1 MLRLLD
7 QEEVS
12 FPAGTTGVH
21 IADATKFR
29 LQRCQLFQ
37 AYLRCLDADFKRI
50 SMSLKLVLVQSK
62 HDRPDLDSVLLRNQ
76 LEFAW
81 AMMIVQFRLL
91 CYRHGL
97 GSVEVH
103 DLVKRFDGMR
113 LELRTLLPP
122 ESWAGA

>member
-1 MLRLLD
+1 
-7 QEEVS
+7 
-12 FPAGTTGVH
+12 
-21 IADATKFR
+21 
-29 LQRCQLFQ
+29 
-37 AYLRCLDADFKRI
+37 
-50 SMSLKLVLVQSK
+50 MSLKLVLVQSK
-62 HDRPDLDSVLLRNQ
+62 HDRPDLASVLLRNQ

-81 AMMIVQFRLL
+81 AMMIVQFRLQ